1 MSVTAD
7 AIHTVRHD
15 GVRRILDYGD
25 RALLLEFDGSAEV
38 LAWTEAVRAAGLPG
52 VEDIV
57 PAART
62 VLVKLAGPRYQAPT
76 RQRLSKVTPT
86 QQALAEATTPHTADI
101 VIDVVYDGE
110 DLDEVA
116 RLTGLSRDEVVAA
129 HTGRLW
135 RVGFSGFAPGFAY
148 LVGGDE
154 RLAVPRRAEPRTRVP
169 VGSVGLAGEFSGI
182 YPRESPGGWQLIGR
196 TSAVL
201 WDADRENPA
210 LLTPGMWV
218 RFQTADARSK
228 TGEADARSKTGDA
241 DVREAAS

>member
-7 AIHTVRHD
+7 VIDTVRHE

-25 RALLLEFDGSAEV
+25 RAVLLEFDSSAEV

-62 VLVKLAGPRYQAPT
+62 VLVKLASRSYQHPT
-76 RQRLSKVTPT
+76 RQRLAAVRPSE
-86 QQALAEATTPHTADI
+86 QALAEATAPDTADV
-101 VIDVVYDGE
+101 VIDVVYDGD

-116 RLTGLSRDEVVAA
+116 RLTGLTRDEVVAA

-154 RLAVPRRAEPRTRVP
+154 RLAVPRRAEPRTKVP
-169 VGSVGLAGEFSGI
+169 VGSVGLAGEFSGV

-201 WDADRENPA
+201 WDVDRENPA

-218 RFQTADARSK
+218 KFDEVKS
-228 TGEADARSKTGDA
+228 
-241 DVREAAS
+241 